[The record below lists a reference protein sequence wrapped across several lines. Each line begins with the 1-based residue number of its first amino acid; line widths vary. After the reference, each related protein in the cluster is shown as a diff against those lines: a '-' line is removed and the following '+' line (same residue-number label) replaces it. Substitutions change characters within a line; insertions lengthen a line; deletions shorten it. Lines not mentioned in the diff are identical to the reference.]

1 MTLFEQVTKDIAE
14 AMKRRD
20 QATLGALRMLK
31 AALMNKEVEKGR
43 ALDEAESLQVVGSLI
58 KQRRD
63 AIEQF
68 TAGGRMDLAEKEQG
82 EIGLL
87 ERYQPPAADP
97 AAVAAAIEAAV
108 AETGATSP
116 KEMGKVM
123 AAAKAKLAGMTVD
136 GKALSEAVKNRLT
149 ARS

>member
-14 AMKRRD
+14 AMKQRD
-20 QATLGALRMLK
+20 QAMLGALRMLK

-43 ALDEAESLQVVGSLI
+43 SLDEAESLQVVGSLI
-58 KQRRD
+58 KQRKD

-68 TAGGRMDLAEKEQG
+68 TAGGRTDLAEKEQG
-82 EIGLL
+82 EIALL

-97 AAVAAAIEAAV
+97 AAVSAAIEAAV

-116 KEMGKVM
+116 KEMGKVI
-123 AAAKAKLAGMTVD
+123 AAAKARLAGLTVD